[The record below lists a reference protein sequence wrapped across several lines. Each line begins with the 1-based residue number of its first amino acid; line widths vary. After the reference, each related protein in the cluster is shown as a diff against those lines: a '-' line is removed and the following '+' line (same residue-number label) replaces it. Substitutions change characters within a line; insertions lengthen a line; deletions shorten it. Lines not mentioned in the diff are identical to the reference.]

1 MITGPA
7 TIWTDT
13 SLGLDLTGINFK
25 RYGGDTKTTTTTI
38 NKIQVYKD
46 NVLTQ
51 MTNNPQIMH
60 GSTLKNIKEIWVG
73 NTKVFG
79 TTSSSKTS
87 GGVPVYYKYYYN
99 GSWKSAQDID
109 NVPAVKSYAQ
119 YSGDVQYGVYIGHD
133 TPITGNNINLYFNS
147 TLITDRTNVSG
158 WSAGWQW
165 SYNGYVVAVYN
176 GSKTASITQLSGF
189 GGAMPNTKV
198 NVPPQTIAFFNIQY
212 CKNAFGLG
220 SGSGSSGAS
229 VLGNCY
235 LTFKIKTSADTKV
248 TLDFTGVN
256 NYQAT

>member
-25 RYGGDTKTTTTTI
+25 RYGGNTTITTTTI

-46 NVLTQ
+46 NVLKQ

-79 TTSSSKTS
+79 TTSTTKTS
-87 GGVPVYYKYYYN
+87 GGVPVHYKYYYN

-119 YSGDVQYGVYIGHD
+119 YSGDVQYGVYTHTYRPTI
-133 TPITGNNINLYFNS
+133 YFNGTALS
-147 TLITDRTNVSG
+147 WTDFSSHNG
-158 WSAGWQW
+158 GYQYK
-165 SYNGYVVAVYN
+165 YNNYVVAIYN
-176 GSKTASITQLSGF
+176 GSANTLNTTLTDTQAS
-189 GGAMPNTKV
+189 MPKKKINI
-198 NVPPQTIAFFNIQY
+198 PPYTVAFFNMLNCQSSSSLDS
-212 CKNAFGLG
+212 GSGSG
-220 SGSGSSGAS
+220 SGSGSSLS
-229 VLGNCY
+229 NCY
-235 LTFKIKTSADTKV
+235 LTFNISGKTTPVKV